1 MSGIGKTPDRAAEPV
16 NRLPTSP
23 LPGRKGGGAERW
35 RAAAAGSTLAGIAAA
50 AEPGMGKSE
59 YLLVGGMI
67 VLGAA
72 ALPLVK
78 DVYMVQSIVLAVCGG
93 LGFQ

>member
-1 MSGIGKTPDRAAEPV
+1 
-16 NRLPTSP
+16 
-23 LPGRKGGGAERW
+23 
-35 RAAAAGSTLAGIAAA
+35 
-50 AEPGMGKSE
+50 MGKSE

-72 ALPLVK
+72 SLPLVK
-78 DVYMVQSIVLAVCGG
+78 DVYMVQSIVLAVCSG

>member
-1 MSGIGKTPDRAAEPV
+1 MRTAR
-16 NRLPTSP
+16 
-23 LPGRKGGGAERW
+23 GRKRGAGRW
-35 RAAAAGSTLAGIAAA
+35 RAAAGGSTLARIAAA

-72 ALPLVK
+72 SLPLVK
-78 DVYMVQSIVLAVCGG
+78 DVYMVQSIVLAVCSG